1 MPATHTC
8 SCIHAGMPDRLDAA
22 AVFSHCFLRS
32 MHFGPFLSPSHPFL
46 YYFMVE
52 FFVSLSLCSLS
63 LRYLNPLPS
72 SQHYSTYS
80 IENIPLIFDKLVF
93 ISGPF
98 RVFWLDFHSA
108 SFLSTYFFFVQLP
121 KHDRLTVRNRYL
133 FLSFEHSNDLEI
145 FVIIARQAR
154 MKIRENYNVFSQSMD
169 IYGHATRLYC
179 STESMLRKKIQGKD
193 NEKNKK
199 LMSY

>member
-108 SFLSTYFFFVQLP
+108 SFLSTYFF
-121 KHDRLTVRNRYL
+121 
-133 FLSFEHSNDLEI
+133 SFN
-145 FVIIARQAR
+145 F
-154 MKIRENYNVFSQSMD
+154 QSM
-169 IYGHATRLYC
+169 IVWLFEIGICFFL
-179 STESMLRKKIQGKD
+179 LNIQMIWKY
-193 NEKNKK
+193 
-199 LMSY
+199 L